1 VLETAKQV
9 PFDDSSRFVFFSD
22 CHRGDNSQIDAFA
35 KNKNLFL
42 HALTHYY
49 REGFTYVE
57 VGDGDELWHN
67 RRFSDVRQA
76 HERVFDLL
84 HQFDQQDRLHLI
96 VGNHDIQNG
105 RRNGMQKDGIIAH
118 EGLVLRHSRTG
129 QRVFAV
135 HGHQADLRNND
146 RFCAVSRFV
155 VRHIL
160 KPLGILEFG
169 AATGRWEDVLRDKA
183 TGKNRFIQRL
193 QVWQARIEQKIA
205 DGVQEA
211 IERRI
216 IAWLQSHWQIT
227 ICGHTHRPKC
237 AAYGTPYFNAGSCI
251 QPGYITGLEIRDG
264 EIALIRWSLRPDARR
279 VRRTLMAPPRKL
291 RLFSR

>member
-1 VLETAKQV
+1 M
-9 PFDDSSRFVFFSD
+9 
-22 CHRGDNSQIDAFA
+22 
-35 KNKNLFL
+35 
-42 HALTHYY
+42 THYY

-76 HERVFDLL
+76 HGRVFDLL
-84 HQFDQQDRLHLI
+84 HQFDQQGRLHLI
-96 VGNHDIQNG
+96 VGNHDMQNG
-105 RRNGMQKDGIIAH
+105 RCNRVQKDGIIVR
-118 EGLVLRHSRTG
+118 EGLVLRHARTG
-129 QRVFAV
+129 QRIFAV
-135 HGHQADLRNND
+135 HGHQADLRNDD

-169 AATGRWEDVLRDKA
+169 PTASRWEDIQEKEA
-183 TGKNRFIQRL
+183 AGKGRFVQRL
-193 QVWQARIEQKIA
+193 RVWQARIEQEIA

-216 IAWLQSHWQIT
+216 ITWLQSNWQIT
-227 ICGHTHRPKC
+227 ICGHTHRPSC
-237 AAYGTPYFNAGSCI
+237 AAYGTPYFNAGSCV
-251 QPGYITGLEIRDG
+251 QPGYITGLEIKEG
-264 EIALIRWSLRPDARR
+264 EIALIKWSGRPRARR
-279 VRRTLMAPPRKL
+279 VRRTLMAPPGKL